1 MENVEF
7 DFEKYEY
14 LYFIKLNEMK
24 VSMGIIEMDKMED
37 KSDNE
42 KELYIKNIANLNY
55 NVLNKIENKVYPKNL
70 IKIIQF
76 VEESIYVHCDTKQRK
91 EFLEQNFIKNN
102 FNIMYEWKIKI

>member
-14 LYFIKLNEMK
+14 LYFIKLNENE

-37 KSDNE
+37 KSNNE
-42 KELYIKNIANLNY
+42 KELYINNIVNLNY
-55 NVLNKIENKVYPKNL
+55 NVLNKIENKVYHKNL

-76 VEESIYVHCDTKQRK
+76 IEESIYVHCDTKQRK
-91 EFLEQNFIKNN
+91 EFLEQNFKKNN
-102 FNIMYEWKIKI
+102 FSIMYKWKIHI